1 MTRNHA
7 NPPERAKAPSATCE
21 RCLDPLAVTLHEPP
35 YRRINHEVFIF
46 RCPACATLIL
56 DDIVGFKGHG
66 TVFRATE
73 AEISAYIQ
81 APPGRP
87 WPIAPPPGEAD
98 SGGVS

>member
-1 MTRNHA
+1 MQTMSDLGK
-7 NPPERAKAPSATCE
+7 PPDPGISRTPTCA

-46 RCPACATLIL
+46 RCPECAVLIL

-66 TVFRATE
+66 TVFRASE
-73 AEISAYIQ
+73 GEISAYIK

-87 WPIAPPPGEAD
+87 WPIALPPANQEA
-98 SGGVS
+98 